1 MFLGIDLGT
10 SSIKLVLIDA
20 KKNIINKKSAPLTL
34 SRPHPLW
41 SEQDPE
47 DWWLAFVKA
56 FTALK
61 KEMGTETQEIKAIG
75 LSGQQHGAVLLDKNG
90 EVLRPAILW
99 NDGRSFAECMLL
111 ETKVPDFERIT
122 GNKIMPGFT
131 APKLLWVYQHEPQIF
146 AKTHKVLLPK
156 DYLRYRLSGDFAS
169 DLSDSAGTCWLHTGR
184 RRWSET
190 MLKATHLDISHMPT
204 LYEGTEFTST
214 LAPHIAKTLGLS
226 PKVKIVAGAGDNAA
240 SAVSMNVIKSGSAF
254 LSLGTSGVYFVS
266 SDTYRYNAEEGV
278 HTFCHAV
285 PKHWHHMA
293 VHLSAAV
300 CLDWWGQVTSTKV
313 SDLVNKASR
322 KRGHDANV
330 FFLPY
335 LSGERTPHND
345 PHARGVFAGMSHAT
359 TNADMTQAV
368 MEGVVFAFMSG
379 QAAMLNAGIKIN
391 EVSVVGGGA
400 RFPYWGKLLAAA
412 LRRPLIYRK
421 NREVGGAYGAALLA
435 WVAEHGEK
443 SLAKLSAPPVDVVI
457 KPEPRLEDY
466 FAARFAIFNQI
477 YQQLK
482 PIFPLL
488 TQQE

>member
-10 SSIKLVLIDA
+10 SSIKLVLMND
-20 KKNIINKKSAPLTL
+20 KREIIHKKSAPLSL

-41 SEQDPE
+41 SEQEPE

-56 FTALK
+56 FTQLK
-61 KEMGTETQEIKAIG
+61 KDIGNEVLNIKAIG

-90 EVLRPAILW
+90 KVLRPAILW
-99 NDGRSFAECMLL
+99 NDGRSFAECSLL

-131 APKLLWVYQHEPQIF
+131 APKLLWVYQNEPHVF
-146 AKTHKVLLPK
+146 VKVHKVLLPK

-169 DLSDSAGTCWLHTGR
+169 DLSDSAGTSWLHTGK

-190 MLKATHLDISHMPT
+190 MLKATHLDISHMPK
-204 LYEGTEFTST
+204 LYEGTEFTSVI
-214 LAPHIAKTLGLS
+214 AEHIAKTLGLS
-226 PKVKIVAGAGDNAA
+226 TKVRIAAGAGDNAA
-240 SAVSMNVIKSGSAF
+240 SAISMNVVKAGSAF

-266 SDTYRYNAEEGV
+266 SDSFRFNAEEGV

-285 PKHWHHMA
+285 PNHWHHMA
-293 VHLSAAV
+293 VHLSAAS
-300 CLDWWGQVTSTKV
+300 CLDWWSSVTDTKINE
-313 SDLVNKASR
+313 LVDKASQKR
-322 KRGHDANV
+322 KHDPGL

-335 LSGERTPHND
+335 LSGERTPYND
-345 PHARGVFAGMSHAT
+345 PHARGVFAGLGHAT
-359 TNADMTQAV
+359 SASDMTQAV
-368 MEGVVFAFMSG
+368 LEGVVFAFMSG
-379 QAAMLNAGIKIN
+379 QMAMLNGSIKIN

-435 WVAEHGEK
+435 WVAEHGQD
-443 SLAKLSAPPVDVVI
+443 SLIKLEEPPIDVII
-457 KPEPRLEDY
+457 KPDARLEDY
-466 FAARFAIFNQI
+466 FAARFAVFNQV

-482 PIFPLL
+482 PVFPLL
-488 TQQE
+488 TKQ

>member
-1 MFLGIDLGT
+1 MYLGVDLGT
-10 SSIKLVLIDA
+10 SSIKLVLMNDQREITH
-20 KKNIINKKSAPLTL
+20 KKSAPLSL

-56 FTALK
+56 FTQLK
-61 KEMGTETQEIKAIG
+61 KEVGDDIQNIKAIG

-90 EVLRPAILW
+90 KVLRPAILW
-99 NDGRSFAECMLL
+99 NDGRSFAECLLL

-131 APKLLWVYQHEPQIF
+131 APKLLWVYQNEPQIF
-146 AKTHKVLLPK
+146 AKVHKILLPK
-156 DYLRYRLSGDFAS
+156 DYLRYRLSGDYAS

-190 MLKATHLDISHMPT
+190 MLKATHLSLEHMPK

-214 LAPHIAKTLGLS
+214 IAPHIAKTLGLS
-226 PKVKIVAGAGDNAA
+226 PKVQIAAGAGDNAA
-240 SAVSMNVIKSGSAF
+240 SAISMAVIKSGSAF

-278 HTFCHAV
+278 HTFCHAI
-285 PKHWHHMA
+285 PNHWHHMA
-293 VHLSAAV
+293 VHLSAAS
-300 CLDWWGQVTSTKV
+300 CLDWWGDITATKV
-313 SDLVNKASR
+313 GDLVTKASQKR
-322 KRGHDANV
+322 KHDAGV
-330 FFLPY
+330 FFLPF

-345 PHARGVFAGMSHAT
+345 PHARGVFAGLSHAS
-359 TNADMTQAV
+359 NASDLTQAV

-435 WVAEHGEK
+435 WIAEHGER
-443 SLAKLSAPPVDVVI
+443 SLPKLVEPPIEVII
-457 KPEPRLEDY
+457 KPDARLEDY
-466 FAARFAIFNQI
+466 FAARFPVFTQI

-482 PIFPLL
+482 PVFPLL
-488 TQQE
+488 TKQE

>member
-10 SSIKLVLIDA
+10 SSIKVVLMND
-20 KKNIINKKSAPLTL
+20 KKEITHKKSVALSL
-34 SRPHPLW
+34 SRLHPLW

-47 DWWLAFVKA
+47 DWWLAFIKA
-56 FTALK
+56 WTLLK
-61 KEMGTETQEIKAIG
+61 KDIGDDALNIKAIG

-90 EVLRPAILW
+90 KVLRPAILW
-99 NDGRSFAECMLL
+99 NDGRSFAECQLL

-131 APKLLWVYQHEPQIF
+131 APKLLWVYQNEPEIF
-146 AKTHKVLLPK
+146 AKIHKVLLPK

-190 MLKATHLDISHMPT
+190 MLKATHLDIDHMPK
-204 LYEGTEFTST
+204 LYEGTEYTSVIS
-214 LAPHIAKTLGLS
+214 AQIAKTLGLS
-226 PKVKIVAGAGDNAA
+226 IKVKIAAGAGDNAA
-240 SAVSMNVIKSGSAF
+240 SAVSMSVIKSGSAF

-266 SDTYRYNAEEGV
+266 SDNYRFNAEEGV

-285 PKHWHHMA
+285 PDHWHHMA
-293 VHLSAAV
+293 VHLSAASS
-300 CLDWWGQVTSTKV
+300 LDWWGSVTETKV
-313 SDLVNKASR
+313 NDLVMKVSR
-322 KRGHDANV
+322 KRRHDPGV

-359 TNADMTQAV
+359 SATDMTQAV

-379 QAAMLNAGIKIN
+379 QAAMQGAGIKIN

-400 RFPYWGKLLAAA
+400 RYPYWGKLLSAA

-435 WVAEHGEK
+435 WIAEHGE
-443 SLAKLSAPPVDVVI
+443 AAIAQINEPPVDVIVT
-457 KPEPRLEDY
+457 PDPRLEDY
-466 FAARFAIFNQI
+466 FASRFVIFNQI

-482 PIFPLL
+482 PVFPLL
-488 TQQE
+488 TRQE